1 MDIGILSARY
11 AKALFAQAQE
21 EGCEKELYVH
31 FQLLAIQLRQEP
43 ALLMALS
50 NPVLSTKQKLHLLL
64 IAGGE
69 KVCDLYR
76 RFMEVVIAHHREAF
90 LPFLVQ
96 SYLMRYRK
104 AQRLMRVEMESAT
117 PLNAATRQRLIA
129 LLTATSGNQIE
140 LHEQVNPKLI
150 GGFRLCMAGK
160 RIDASFAHQLAEIRE
175 QWLNPLHA

>member
-21 EGCEKELYVH
+21 EGCDKELYLH
-31 FQLLAIQLRQEP
+31 FQQLAIQLRQEP
-43 ALLMALS
+43 ALQTALG
-50 NPVLSTKQKLHLLL
+50 NPVLSAKQKLHLLL

-76 RFMEVVIAHHREAF
+76 RFMEVVIAHHRETY

-117 PLNAATRQRLIA
+117 PLNATTRQRLIDQ
-129 LLTATSGNQIE
+129 LTATSGNQIE
-140 LHEQVNPKLI
+140 LHERVNPELI
-150 GGFRLCMAGK
+150 GGFRLRMAGK
-160 RIDASFAHQLAEIRE
+160 RIDASFARQLAEIRE
-175 QWLNPLHA
+175 QWLNPSHA